1 MKVEISNGELIDK
14 FTIIEIKLM
23 KINDKSKLEN
33 ISKEYNILNKLIKPL
48 FEQYCYGTIDLDDL
62 YLELTEVNQILWDI
76 EDKIREHEKLQ
87 LYDKKFVELA
97 RLVYITNDKRSEIK
111 KKINLMTNS
120 IIIEEKSYSEY

>member
-87 LYDKKFVELA
+87 LYDKKFIELA